1 MTYHP
6 SGFQNT
12 SCKSTSRTKSICL
25 KDTLVTGALLRDS
38 ATDSKRATTIM
49 FRYTLNSYLS
59 SKTYSSE
66 QLKLSFMYIT
76 TVIKQSNLVV
86 SLKESTIACN
96 FDISVFITLSN
107 I

>member
-25 KDTLVTGALLRDS
+25 KDTLVTGALLRNS

-66 QLKLSFMYIT
+66 QLKLSFMYYHSDKT
-76 TVIKQSNLVV
+76 K
-86 SLKESTIACN
+86 
-96 FDISVFITLSN
+96 
-107 I
+107 